1 MYCPN
6 CGKEIP
12 DGSKF
17 CPYCGAKLSLTGESE
32 GSQVQSVLSEEE
44 QKKRTYEE
52 ELLRAKAQQSAKVGT
67 KSPGVA
73 AVLSALWVGIGQIYN
88 GQIGK
93 GVLFII
99 LYGVSLLLI
108 FVVVGWITTPIL
120 WLIGVI
126 DAYKTADNINQ
137 NILSP

>member
-6 CGKEIP
+6 CGREIP

-32 GSQVQSVLSEEE
+32 ETQIQSVLSEEE
-44 QKKRTYEE
+44 QKRSFKE
-52 ELLRAKAQQSAKVGT
+52 ELPKAKAQQYVRVGAKN
-67 KSPGVA
+67 PGVA

-93 GVLFII
+93 GILFII
-99 LYGVSLLLI
+99 LYGISLLLI
-108 FVVVGWITTPIL
+108 FVFIGWITTPII

-126 DAYKTADNINQ
+126 DAYKTANNMNK
-137 NILSP
+137 NILYP

>member
-17 CPYCGAKLSLTGESE
+17 CPYCGTKIISSNSSKEIDINE
-32 GSQVQSVLSEEE
+32 KE
-44 QKKRTYEE
+44 QKEKVYEE
-52 ELLRAKAQQSAKVGT
+52 EVLRARASQKIQIGLKN
-67 KSPGVA
+67 PGLA
-73 AVLSALWVGIGQIYN
+73 AVLSALWVGVGQIYN

-99 LYGVSLLLI
+99 LYGVSVLLI
-108 FVVVGWITTPIL
+108 FVFVGWITTPIL
-120 WLIGVI
+120 WLIGVF
-126 DAYKTADNINQ
+126 DAYRNAKKINENLLNPQ
-137 NILSP
+137 

>member
-1 MYCPN
+1 MFCPN

-17 CPYCGAKLSLTGESE
+17 CQYCGAKLSLTGESE
-32 GSQVQSVLSEEE
+32 GGQVQSVLSEEE

-52 ELLRAKAQQSAKVGT
+52 ELIRAKAQQSAKVGT

-73 AVLSALWVGIGQIYN
+73 VVLSALWVGIGQIYN

-99 LYGVSLLLI
+99 LYGVSVLLI
-108 FVVVGWITTPIL
+108 FVGIGIVTTPIL

-126 DAYKTADNINQ
+126 DAYKTANNINQ